1 MIRTQDDQARAGQ
14 GRAAPVTLLPV
25 RIRLARPDDRNELGS
40 FFEGLSV
47 QTRYLRFFAALEV
60 SPAMLRILAGDGGAD
75 VVVATGDGAVV
86 GHGMATYQVSPEG
99 ASVMEIGVV
108 VADAWQGRGV
118 GSALVRALIAA
129 ARNRGASILTMDV
142 LPGNRK
148 VLGMIASHWPAA
160 SLAYSAD
167 GVVIRVRL
175 QPREGERGVRDAA

>member
-1 MIRTQDDQARAGQ
+1 MIRTQDDSVRQH
-14 GRAAPVTLLPV
+14 PV
-25 RIRLARPDDRNELGS
+25 RIRRARPEDRGELGS

-75 VVVATGDGAVV
+75 VVVATGDDAVV
-86 GHGMATYQVSPEG
+86 GHAMATYQVGPEG

-118 GSALVRALIAA
+118 GSALVRALMAA
-129 ARNRGASILTMDV
+129 AQSRGASVLAMDV

-160 SLAYSAD
+160 SLDHSAD

-175 QPREGERGVRDAA
+175 RPQQRGRGLRVAA